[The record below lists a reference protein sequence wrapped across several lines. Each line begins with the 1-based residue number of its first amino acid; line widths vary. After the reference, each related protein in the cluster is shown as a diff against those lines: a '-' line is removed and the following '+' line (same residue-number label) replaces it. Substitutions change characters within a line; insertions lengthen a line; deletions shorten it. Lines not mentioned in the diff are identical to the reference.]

1 MNIFKE
7 LRADLKNQCFQI
19 CSDLEIWS
27 QTTLEAPKDP
37 LNGDIST
44 NIAKNGGNPR
54 EIAIRFKESLSNI
67 PYIAQIEVAG
77 PGFINFTINLW
88 RCTSKYFKGIRLRR
102 H

>member
-44 NIAKNGGNPR
+44 T
-54 EIAIRFKESLSNI
+54 LL
-67 PYIAQIEVAG
+67 Y
-77 PGFINFTINLW
+77 
-88 RCTSKYFKGIRLRR
+88 
-102 H
+102 